1 MIFDNTS
8 DTSSY
13 QATLEEM
20 RKNLDINWF
29 LWKLKAQNEE
39 DVRDFTQFAS
49 LASKSGTGSVSLS
62 AIAEWGITPAHSR
75 IIRNLVREKL
85 AEMSDKEIRLIFP
98 VIDRNNAEEFL
109 VRIADTYHRI
119 IHADRPDL
127 NSFPSGYFYIIEKE
141 ICKTVPI
148 QDLGW
153 QSFDSESYKNKLIEI
168 VFTRFHIPPVLTTP
182 EAIPDLIQAAREKM
196 IRKLSEA
203 AAESGD
209 FFSRYIKFDGFS
221 IKKRFPTLSENDLL
235 PVKSK
240 KGQDYQY
247 GYSQIFL
254 DKVFSKQETATE
266 YINAIN
272 FEQYS
277 DLGVLFSPSKRE
289 NYDYI
294 QSYLIYKEL
303 TLPQI
308 QNKKNSLKK
317 LEEALLGS
325 LHLYMTETEIK
336 EQILMSMPDV
346 GKEFQEKI
354 FSDFRETAVTQEKTQ
369 SDFTVLFFSVD
380 FFGSRET
387 IYIHA
392 SNFNRY
398 INKTLNEIAEPMEKQ
413 IRDQWKAKLKKY
425 NFLPEMFSSD
435 QFDAV
440 VYEIIRR
447 KDSILYQI
455 LKQKKCSFYLTKLKN
470 ISQLASKLILLGTAH
485 ISEVLKLNPEKI
497 YTQLVT
503 EIKREKSFFG
513 RLIFGFFSWYYLR
526 AYKNKPDNKNP
537 QQLASQQKETDETG
551 SLFSEIGV
559 KSAGEIDLRCDSL
572 WAELGA
578 DQIPRKALEN
588 NIKTDL
594 IEYFK
599 NRDRVLP
606 PGLQVIVERN
616 SNRIVRQAPHL
627 AVYQEKLN
635 EFIRLYAC
643 KVIASNPSLR
653 GKYQSA

>member
-354 FSDFRETAVTQEKTQ
+354 
-369 SDFTVLFFSVD
+369 
-380 FFGSRET
+380 
-387 IYIHA
+387 Y
-392 SNFNRY
+392 
-398 INKTLNEIAEPMEKQ
+398 
-413 IRDQWKAKLKKY
+413 
-425 NFLPEMFSSD
+425 
-435 QFDAV
+435 
-440 VYEIIRR
+440 
-447 KDSILYQI
+447 
-455 LKQKKCSFYLTKLKN
+455 
-470 ISQLASKLILLGTAH
+470 
-485 ISEVLKLNPEKI
+485 
-497 YTQLVT
+497 
-503 EIKREKSFFG
+503 
-513 RLIFGFFSWYYLR
+513 
-526 AYKNKPDNKNP
+526 
-537 QQLASQQKETDETG
+537 
-551 SLFSEIGV
+551 
-559 KSAGEIDLRCDSL
+559 
-572 WAELGA
+572 
-578 DQIPRKALEN
+578 
-588 NIKTDL
+588 L
-594 IEYFK
+594 IEK
-599 NRDRVLP
+599 
-606 PGLQVIVERN
+606 
-616 SNRIVRQAPHL
+616 
-627 AVYQEKLN
+627 
-635 EFIRLYAC
+635 
-643 KVIASNPSLR
+643 
-653 GKYQSA
+653 